1 MENNDTLTR
10 AAKLTA
16 SKRLPRRD
24 AEISD
29 ALIGDPVPV
38 RSYQPGP
45 GSYDGAELGKTC
57 QRPGAYDAYALPS
70 LYGTRRVLPRGV
82 V

>member
-10 AAKLTA
+10 AAKLTT

-24 AEISD
+24 TD
-29 ALIGDPVPV
+29 LDDVLIGDPATG
-38 RSYQPGP
+38 RNYQPRS
-45 GSYDGAELGKTC
+45 GSYDGAEMGQTC
-57 QRPGAYDAYALPS
+57 HRPGAYDAFALPS